1 MNQEETKL
9 RLLIRKGI
17 NIILERK
24 EIQKNEGNRLRNVIR
39 HLIDLEESSESVQHL
54 EEERLRN
61 VIGYLIQEVKGKT
74 DVANKVI
81 HKSTGINVLDTLLK
95 NIIKQIESYYK
106 DLSSDEVQRKSF
118 RYHFLVNFKNALAPI
133 DANRAAP
140 GEPATLAEQDVK
152 ISIDDELEAD
162 DLTDEPDESKF
173 IPARPEDEEAAK
185 VEEEEKEGF
194 IKLDSDDPSVQQ
206 GAAFAEKAW
215 NDVQSQIQTAYEDL
229 INPEDAATFYDWGL
243 TNLKLYFDKFEDEI
257 VSGGEVPE
265 SPDYPPEEGGGE
277 TEEEFEI

>member
-1 MNQEETKL
+1 MNQEEAKL
-9 RLLIRKGI
+9 RSLIRKGI

-24 EIQKNEGNRLRNVIR
+24 ETQKNEEGRFRNVIK
-39 HLIDLEESSESVQHL
+39 HLINSEREAQPEQYLEEK
-54 EEERLRN
+54 RLRD
-61 VIGYLIQEVKGKT
+61 IISYLIYEVKGKT

-106 DLSSDEVQRKSF
+106 DLSSNEIQRKSF

-133 DANRAAP
+133 DANRAASS
-140 GEPATLAEQDVK
+140 EPTTLAEQDVK

-162 DLTDEPDESKF
+162 DLADKPDESKF
-173 IPARPEDEEAAK
+173 LPARPEDEEEAK
-185 VEEEEKEGF
+185 EEEAEKEGF

-277 TEEEFEI
+277 WRD

>member
-1 MNQEETKL
+1 MNQEEIKL
-9 RLLIRKGI
+9 RSIIRKGI
-17 NIILERK
+17 HIILERK
-24 EIQKNEGNRLRNVIR
+24 KNQKSENARLRSVVRRLITSEKTAQSSQSIAEVRLRNIISS
-39 HLIDLEESSESVQHL
+39 LI
-54 EEERLRN
+54 N
-61 VIGYLIQEVKGKT
+61 EVKGKT
-74 DVANKVI
+74 DVANKVV

-106 DLSSDEVQRKSF
+106 DLSSDDTQRKSF

-133 DANRAAP
+133 DANRDAS
-140 GEPATLAEQDVK
+140 GEPTTLAEQDVK
-152 ISIDDELEAD
+152 ISIDDELEAE
-162 DLTDEPDESKF
+162 DLEGEPDESKF

-185 VEEEEKEGF
+185 EEEAEKEGF

-215 NDVQSQIQTAYEDL
+215 NDVQNQIQTAYEDL

-257 VSGGEVPE
+257 VSGGDVPE
-265 SPDYPPEEGGGE
+265 SPDYPPEEGGE
-277 TEEEFEI
+277 KKFEI